1 MNESIFEA
9 LAEAARAGEN
19 GRGFAVVAD
28 EVRKLAE
35 ESGKAASEINRIT
48 QELTSQSVDVE
59 NAVRDGFGALASSAQ
74 QVNVV
79 LDNLQ
84 AANTVVN
91 VDLPWNPA
99 ILEQRIARAHRMG
112 QKRAVQ
118 VYILVTESTIEE
130 GLLATIAAKKQLA
143 IAGR

>member
-1 MNESIFEA
+1 MLFRS
-9 LAEAARAGEN
+9 

-79 LDNLQ
+79 LENLQ
-84 AANTVVN
+84 AANTAVAQSNAGVDEITGAVNEQTVVSN
-91 VDLPWNPA
+91 EIAKSVEKIAQMVEQTHASIREAAQAATMLLDLA
-99 ILEQRIARAHRMG
+99 GSVQTSTSRFKIA
-112 QKRAVQ
+112 
-118 VYILVTESTIEE
+118 
-130 GLLATIAAKKQLA
+130 
-143 IAGR
+143 